1 MTEQMIDSGR
11 AALPGAATASDADLA
26 RIPVAAGDIL
36 AATAALT
43 LAGRWDTARQLLAS
57 AQASRPGG
65 LTARRLALAAAA
77 TAVHHDF
84 RTTGPRWA
92 PDALAAAETV
102 VDSVVES
109 VAEAPAGT
117 VVESV
122 AEAPAG
128 TPAAEAAATAPRT
141 PAAEATATAAGD
153 ASPADRWDLDFLRL
167 QAEYDRE
174 LVGTDATPRFG
185 PEGRDPAR
193 LAALARQAEA
203 LLPGAGD
210 QGRGGW
216 AAFYRGVIADNL
228 IGDRDGARRWFEQA
242 LAAGEY
248 AGDGYLIGEALRHLG
263 DHDEGAGDL
272 AGARAKW
279 ERSAEVWAAAGNV
292 CGVLAQQLLLAHL
305 ALAEGQPAA
314 GVAIATE
321 VRRWARAAGLP
332 LYAGSAEALIAG

>member
-1 MTEQMIDSGR
+1 MTEQMINSGR
-11 AALPGAATASDADLA
+11 AALPGAATPTGADLA
-26 RIPVAAGDIL
+26 RIPVAAGEIL

-57 AQASRPGG
+57 AQASGPGG
-65 LTARRLALAAAA
+65 VTARRIALAAAA

-84 RTTGPRWA
+84 RTTGARWA
-92 PDALAAAETV
+92 PDALAAAEATV
-102 VDSVVES
+102 
-109 VAEAPAGT
+109 G
-117 VVESV
+117 
-122 AEAPAG
+122 
-128 TPAAEAAATAPRT
+128 AADA
-141 PAAEATATAAGD
+141 D
-153 ASPADRWDLDFLRL
+153 ASPADRWDLDFLTL

-185 PEGRDPAR
+185 PEGRDPAH
-193 LAALARQAEA
+193 LAALASQAET

-242 LAAGEY
+242 LAAGEQ
-248 AGDGYLIGEALRHLG
+248 ASDGYLIGEALRHLG

-332 LYAGSAEALIAG
+332 LYAGSAEALIAGQQLGG

>member
-1 MTEQMIDSGR
+1 MTEQIIDSGP

-36 AATAALT
+36 AAAAALT
-43 LAGRWDTARQLLAS
+43 LAGRWDTARQLLVSARAS
-57 AQASRPGG
+57 GPGG
-65 LTARRLALAAAA
+65 VTARRLALAASA

-92 PDALAAAETV
+92 PDALAAAEKV
-102 VDSVVES
+102 VESVVES
-109 VAEAPAGT
+109 VAET
-117 VVESV
+117 FVESV
-122 AEAPAG
+122 AETAAG
-128 TPAAEAAATAPRT
+128 TSAA
-141 PAAEATATAAGD
+141 ATAAGD
-153 ASPADRWDLDFLRL
+153 ASPADRWDLDFLTL

-228 IGDRDGARRWFEQA
+228 IGDAGDARRWFEQA
-242 LAAGEY
+242 LAAGEQ
-248 AGDGYLIGEALRHLG
+248 AGDSYLLGEALRHLG

-332 LYAGSAEALIAG
+332 LYAGSAEALIAGQQPGG

>member
-1 MTEQMIDSGR
+1 MTGQMIDSGR
-11 AALPGAATASDADLA
+11 AALPGAATASGADLA
-26 RIPVAAGDIL
+26 RIPVAAGEIL

-57 AQASRPGG
+57 AQASGPGG
-65 LTARRLALAAAA
+65 ATARRLALAAAA

-84 RTTGPRWA
+84 RTLGPRWA
-92 PDALAAAETV
+92 PDALAAAETIV
-102 VDSVVES
+102 ESVAES

-117 VVESV
+117 VAESV
-122 AEAPAG
+122 AEPAAG
-128 TPAAEAAATAPRT
+128 TPAAEAA
-141 PAAEATATAAGD
+141 ATAAGD
-153 ASPADRWDLDFLRL
+153 ASPADRWDLDFLTL

-193 LAALARQAEA
+193 LAALAGQAEA

-242 LAAGEY
+242 LAAGEQ
-248 AGDGYLIGEALRHLG
+248 AGDGYLTGEALRHLG

-305 ALAEGQPAA
+305 ALAEGQAAA

-332 LYAGSAEALIAG
+332 LYAGSAEALIADQQPGG

>member
-1 MTEQMIDSGR
+1 MTEQMIDSGP

-26 RIPVAAGDIL
+26 RIPVAAGQIL
-36 AATAALT
+36 AAAAALT

-57 AQASRPGG
+57 AQASGPGG
-65 LTARRLALAAAA
+65 ATARRLALAAAA

-84 RTTGPRWA
+84 RTAGPRWA
-92 PDALAAAETV
+92 PDALAAAEKV
-102 VDSVVES
+102 VESVVES
-109 VAEAPAGT
+109 VVEAPAGT

-122 AEAPAG
+122 AEAGAG
-128 TPAAEAAATAPRT
+128 TQTAEAAATA
-141 PAAEATATAAGD
+141 ATAAGD

-174 LVGTDATPRFG
+174 LVGADATPRFG

-228 IGDRDGARRWFEQA
+228 IGDRDDARRWFEQA
-242 LAAGEY
+242 LAAGEQ
-248 AGDGYLIGEALRHLG
+248 AGDSYLIGEALRHLG

-332 LYAGSAEALIAG
+332 LYAGSAEALIVGQQPGG

>member
-26 RIPVAAGDIL
+26 RIPVAADEIL

-57 AQASRPGG
+57 AQASGPGG
-65 LTARRLALAAAA
+65 ATARRLALAAAA

-92 PDALAAAETV
+92 PDALAAAEK
-102 VDSVVES
+102 VVES

-117 VVESV
+117 AVESV
-122 AEAPAG
+122 AEAAVG
-128 TPAAEAAATAPRT
+128 TPAAEAAATA
-141 PAAEATATAAGD
+141 AGD
-153 ASPADRWDLDFLRL
+153 GSPADRWDLDFLTL

-193 LAALARQAEA
+193 LAALAGRAEA

-210 QGRGGW
+210 QGRG
-216 AAFYRGVIADNL
+216 RGP
-228 IGDRDGARRWFEQA
+228 
-242 LAAGEY
+242 
-248 AGDGYLIGEALRHLG
+248 
-263 DHDEGAGDL
+263 
-272 AGARAKW
+272 
-279 ERSAEVWAAAGNV
+279 RS
-292 CGVLAQQLLLAHL
+292 
-305 ALAEGQPAA
+305 
-314 GVAIATE
+314 T
-321 VRRWARAAGLP
+321 
-332 LYAGSAEALIAG
+332 AGSSPRT

>member
-1 MTEQMIDSGR
+1 MTEQMINSGR
-11 AALPGAATASDADLA
+11 AALPGAATPTGADLA
-26 RIPVAAGDIL
+26 RIPVAAGEIL

-57 AQASRPGG
+57 AQASGPGG
-65 LTARRLALAAAA
+65 VTARRLALAAAA

-84 RTTGPRWA
+84 RTTGARWA
-92 PDALAAAETV
+92 PDALAAAEATIG
-102 VDSVVES
+102 
-109 VAEAPAGT
+109 PAVG
-117 VVESV
+117 
-122 AEAPAG
+122 
-128 TPAAEAAATAPRT
+128 AADGGAN
-141 PAAEATATAAGD
+141 
-153 ASPADRWDLDFLRL
+153 PADRWDLDFLTL

-193 LAALARQAEA
+193 LAALAGQAEA

-228 IGDRDGARRWFEQA
+228 IGDAAGARRWFEQA
-242 LAAGEY
+242 LAAGEQV
-248 AGDGYLIGEALRHLG
+248 GDGYLIGEALRHLG

-305 ALAEGQPAA
+305 ALAESQPAA

-332 LYAGSAEALIAG
+332 LYAGSAEALIAGQLGG

>member
-1 MTEQMIDSGR
+1 MTEQMIDSGPV
-11 AALPGAATASDADLA
+11 ALPGAATAPDADLA

-43 LAGRWDTARQLLAS
+43 LAGRWDTARQLLIS
-57 AQASRPGG
+57 AQASGPGG
-65 LTARRLALAAAA
+65 VTARRLALAAAA

-92 PDALAAAETV
+92 PDALAAAEKA
-102 VDSVVES
+102 VES
-109 VAEAPAGT
+109 VVASDAGTPAGT

-122 AEAPAG
+122 AEAAAG
-128 TPAAEAAATAPRT
+128 TSAAEAA
-141 PAAEATATAAGD
+141 ATAAGD
-153 ASPADRWDLDFLRL
+153 ASPADRWDLDFLTL

-193 LAALARQAEA
+193 LAALARRAEA

-228 IGDRDGARRWFEQA
+228 IGDRDDARRWFEQA
-242 LAAGEY
+242 LAAGEQ

-332 LYAGSAEALIAG
+332 LYAGSAEALIAGQQPGG